1 MTRLLGGVLVCI
13 LPLLLAVGPGEDPFD
28 RGVEAYK
35 QDQPKRALEL
45 LRGVFRRVPARVSDR
60 YGAAAFWLGKAYKAC
75 NQPDS
80 MRWAWRKGANALRD
94 AGRFDARLVDAHLWA
109 NWSRGKNED
118 REQATEAYVRLLSH
132 AGDSVRASGRS
143 VLRRHVAQMLPLLS
157 DRQRARLFAAGT
169 DGGPETWIFR
179 DDSGNWLA
187 AWWRRR
193 DPSLST
199 SVNERVEEHL
209 TRVQAARSKFGHE
222 GRIAGW
228 DERGDLYIRY
238 GPPSRRDSVPF
249 TDARFFQEVIRFGV
263 GVSRSDFPSN
273 KIWSYPGVGK
283 NGHYLFVEQDGSY
296 ELGRPLDLVP
306 RKLKGNFHS
315 ADRSLNRAY
324 SSLAAMRHI
333 FQQLSLHYED
343 AGGVYDDLANYF
355 VNQQFL
361 EDIKP
366 SSGGSVGAGTGER
379 TVRQGPG
386 RNQRSPSAVAK
397 KVVQKIHHQQ
407 RVFVRTREK
416 NMPLQHSDVA
426 TSETPLPVQART
438 ARFLNDNGTT
448 RTEVFWG
455 GNAGLAGA
463 ETGRQVMRVSL
474 VRYGSSYRS
483 QALKNSVLDLNW
495 VDEATT
501 PVAPEILQV
510 QSTADP
516 YHLALQWNRFQVSG
530 EGTDTRLEDRTGQQ
544 TIRIDSL
551 RTLSADP
558 ERLEMSDLRPM
569 VPPGRQF
576 ETPNPVENA
585 IPYPFSSLIT
595 DAPLLLYFEVYHLAY
610 TDQDRTKYKV
620 AYEVK
625 RTTED
630 GGFLG
635 LFDGTDVERTE
646 TASTYT
652 GTQRTA
658 PEVIL
663 LDWNEASESLQSV
676 TITVR
681 VTDQT
686 TGQTVERRTDFRVAP
701 SAGA

>member
-1 MTRLLGGVLVCI
+1 MET
-13 LPLLLAVGPGEDPFD
+13 
-28 RGVEAYK
+28 YK
-35 QDQPKRALEL
+35 QDQPKRALDL
-45 LRGVFRRVPARVSDR
+45 LRRVFRRAPARVSER
-60 YGAAAFWLGKAYKAC
+60 HGAAAFWLGKAYKAC
-75 NQPDS
+75 NRPDS
-80 MRWAWRKGANALRD
+80 MRWAWRKGVNALRD
-94 AGRFDARLVDAHLWA
+94 ADRFDARLVDAHLWA
-109 NWSRGKNED
+109 SWSRGDNEG
-118 REQATEAYVRLLSH
+118 RERATEAYVRLLSH
-132 AGDSVRASGRS
+132 VGDSVRASGRS

-157 DRQRARLFAAGT
+157 DRQRARLFVAGA
-169 DGGPETWIFR
+169 DGGPETWVFR

-209 TRVQAARSKFGHE
+209 ARVQAARSKFGHE
-222 GRIAGW
+222 DRIVGW

-238 GPPSRRDSVPF
+238 GPPSHRDSVLF
-249 TDARFFQEVIRFGV
+249 TDARFFKEVIRFGV
-263 GVSRSDFPSN
+263 GVTRSDFPAN

-283 NGHYLFVEQDGSY
+283 NGYYLFVEQNGSY
-296 ELGRPLDLVP
+296 KLGRPLDLVP

-355 VNQQFL
+355 VNQQL
-361 EDIKP
+361 LADLKP
-366 SSGGSVGAGTGER
+366 SSGGSVGEGTGER
-379 TVRQGPG
+379 TVRKGPG
-386 RNQRSPSAVAK
+386 RNQRAPSAVARR
-397 KVVQKIHHQQ
+397 VVQKVHHQQ
-407 RVFVRTREK
+407 RVFVREREK
-416 NMPLQHSDVA
+416 SMPLQHSDVA

-438 ARFLNDNGTT
+438 ARFMDEDGTT

-455 GNAGLAGA
+455 GTGGLAGA

-474 VRYGSSYRS
+474 VRYGSSYRP
-483 QALKNSVLDLNW
+483 QALKNSVLGLNW
-495 VDEATT
+495 AEEGRRAQ
-501 PVAPEILQV
+501 VAPEVLQV
-510 QSTADP
+510 QGTTDP
-516 YHLALQWNRFQVSG
+516 YHLALQWSRFQVSG
-530 EGTDTRLEDRTGQQ
+530 EDTETRLEDRTGRQ

-551 RTLSADP
+551 RPLSADP
-558 ERLEMSDLRPM
+558 EQLEMSDLRPM
-569 VPPGRQF
+569 VPSGRQF
-576 ETPNPVENA
+576 ETPNPAENA
-585 IPYPFSSLIT
+585 IPYPFSSLTT

-610 TDQDRTKYKV
+610 TGQDRTKYKV
-620 AYEVK
+620 AYEVE
-625 RTTED
+625 RTTQD

-663 LDWNEASESLQSV
+663 LDWNEASEALQSV
-676 TITVR
+676 AITVR

-686 TGQTVERRTDFRVAP
+686 TGQTVERRINFRVAP
-701 SAGA
+701 PAGT